1 MKPIWILVGV
11 VVLVIISML
20 ALKSFPLG
28 FRTNEAFKARR
39 ETEGFAAK
47 RPGPTHDVSGA
58 KMGTGSKA
66 PKAGAGKTSKGK
78 AVAAPKAKAKPA
90 PKASSK
96 KTSKFT
102 DMNDVDELNEN
113 FEGMNRKPGGPIATF
128 QNMDNANKLNENF
141 KVESKP
147 VVPLTS
153 IPSGFENMN
162 EKQGVNFKN
171 SLKEGFESNYGE
183 TAGGAKDAYQAM
195 GAFDGVVLPTGNNV
209 SKWRYTAPN
218 EELLGA
224 PFAPGDD
231 SLFIFKNNQCKPECC
246 GSSFSC
252 SGGCVCT
259 TPGQRDMINGR
270 GGNRSAPAED

>member
-11 VVLVIISML
+11 VALVIISMF

-28 FRTNEAFKARR
+28 FRNN
-39 ETEGFAAK
+39 EGFAA
-47 RPGPTHDVSGA
+47 P
-58 KMGTGSKA
+58 KA
-66 PKAGAGKTSKGK
+66 PKASSKGTASDICGGMVDVYGGVGKKASGAGKTSKGK
-78 AVAAPKAKAKPA
+78 PVAAPKKVPA
-90 PKASSK
+90 PKAK
-96 KTSKFT
+96 VKAKFT
-102 DMNDVDELNEN
+102 DMNADDLNEN
-113 FEGMNRKPGGPIATF
+113 FQG
-128 QNMDNANKLNENF
+128 NMAQ
-141 KVESKP
+141 P
-147 VVPLTS
+147 VKPLTS
-153 IPSGFENMN
+153 IPSGFQNMN
-162 EKQGVNFKN
+162 EQQGVNFKN

-183 TAGGAKDAYQAM
+183 TAGGAKDAYQPM

-259 TPGQRDMINGR
+259 TPDQRNMINGR